1 MGASSS
7 KRQMAASTR
16 ARWSIDPRENFNAII
31 SAEIPSADAIGFKL
45 DVCYRVVQDTVS
57 YAVKDFKH

>member
-1 MGASSS
+1 
-7 KRQMAASTR
+7 MAASTR
-16 ARWSIDPRENFNAII
+16 ARRPIDPRENSNAII
-31 SAEIPSADAIGFKL
+31 SAEIPSENAIGFKL